1 MNNKRSQVFLK
12 IDVPNVIEKILE
24 NQTAVEIGSGLK
36 TYTALIVSIIRSS
49 HQSCSIIKY
58 VLKNFAKFTGK
69 HLYPT
74 PEPQG
79 CSFVKK

>member
-79 CSFVKK
+79 CNFVKK